1 MHHKRKNR
9 SPILPTVLELLE
21 AGLPVKEVAYQA
33 KLSVKRIIEFKNEF
47 FNTILVRKKD
57 YDPDQLPL
65 L

>member
-1 MHHKRKNR
+1 M
-9 SPILPTVLELLE
+9 LELLD

-47 FNTILVRKKD
+47 FSTVLVRKKD

>member
-1 MHHKRKNR
+1 
-9 SPILPTVLELLE
+9 
-21 AGLPVKEVAYQA
+21 VKEVAYQA